1 MLKPMVKDRREE
13 HNNGTDKDKASIMN
27 RWNQSK
33 KSRNFLAQVGELK
46 TKVGVFTEAYWQS
59 CSDVGLKVEVLKQDV
74 KIINECIKSFETRV
88 CNAIPEYILDGG
100 VARLAEV
107 HSLLVTFQDL
117 KLNLGK
123 TEVDVDDRER
133 FDEIA
138 FAVHISAENLNALKL
153 QIEIGLTPNSSASK
167 FRIMG
172 GIFLGFG
179 EFATIYL
186 WLTRYGGLRYFENY
200 WGIGLS
206 ILAFIVG
213 LFVLWKYQQ
222 KWVLDASRCGGAY
235 VPKSNEQKILINA
248 LSAFFLTKDIDYA
261 NMING
266 RWGAGKTYFI
276 NTIMRSI
283 IQASGKE
290 LFYVSLNGV
299 KTFDD
304 VVCQIVFGS
313 KGSLMAEV
321 REACVVPLCEKYL
334 PKETSRFLLSNWRS
348 LVGVVGGKVN
358 RICSRMGDF
367 LPDRSIVFID
377 DVERVEQ
384 EDILKQLM
392 GKVHEEFVCKGYHV
406 VYVGDESAIKFLP
419 EFNKVKEKYIRH
431 TYLFSLDVSA
441 IVDMFIAS
449 YPIGNKDRRHADL
462 CKEALKKF
470 AYQLNIQNA
479 RTIKR
484 ILDDFLFLA
493 NQIGD
498 EALLNQI
505 AGILLHRIAP
515 IVNELATGRLDAFDK
530 NAVESLQNIEIERQA
545 ILTERFLESAGHQTA
560 QGGEQKDKPASYA
573 REFISRYD
581 AERSIEWRYE
591 QAIMNYELFGLYDC
605 QKIRE
610 AVECWRAF
618 IPDKYT
624 IALNTIWEGNS
635 IDDKELSDSCPI
647 VEEGLRMGKYN
658 GENVQ
663 LACELLHSFNE
674 RGWISIDYDNTV
686 NLAVQALRD
695 RWKNLPND
703 YINPMIL
710 SRKEEFLRPIVEAIR
725 EETTFREKKSAE
737 KDVSKFLAALSK
749 KDKETAWA
757 FLPQNQQWSIFD
769 KIVDVGKAKDFC
781 DISNWGITL
790 ILVHLKDGAVFIR
803 PSSHGAIERIVH
815 ELDIAIK
822 ACDVKKTPV
831 RKDRLGELK
840 SKFSEILNS
849 PKFKQVAELEVAR
862 DHKSETQDV
871 AEVIPATN
879 NEQGKA

>member
-33 KSRNFLAQVGELK
+33 KSRNFLAKVGELK

-123 TEVDVDDRER
+123 TEVDDDDRER

-172 GIFLGFG
+172 GIFLVCLG

-186 WLTRYGGLRYFENY
+186 WLTCHGGLRYVENY
-200 WGIGLS
+200 LGIGSS
-206 ILAFIVG
+206 ILAFLFG
-213 LFVLWKYQQ
+213 LFLLWKYQR
-222 KWVLDASRCGGAY
+222 KWISNGPRY
-235 VPKSNEQKILINA
+235 VCAFTPKSNAQKNLISA
-248 LSAFFLTKDIDYA
+248 LNSFFMMKDIDYA

-321 REACVVPLCEKYL
+321 RESCVVPLCEKYL
-334 PKETSRFLLSNWRS
+334 PKKTSRFLLSNWQN
-348 LVGVVGGKVN
+348 VVGAIGGN
-358 RICSRMGDF
+358 AGRICSRIGDF
-367 LPDRSIVFID
+367 LPDKSIVFID

-384 EDILKQLM
+384 EEVLKQLM

-560 QGGEQKDKPASYA
+560 SGGEQKDKPASYA

-591 QAIMNYELFGLYDC
+591 QAIVNYELFGLYDC

-635 IDDKELSDSCPI
+635 IEDKELSDSYPI

-674 RGWISIDYDNTV
+674 WGWISIDYDNTV

-710 SRKEEFLRPIVEAIR
+710 SRKEEFLQPIVEAIR
-725 EETTFREKKSAE
+725 VETTFREKKSAE

-822 ACDVKKTPV
+822 ACDIKKTPV
-831 RKDRLGELK
+831 RKDRLGELR
-840 SKFSEILNS
+840 SRFAEILDTPEFKRTAEQQK
-849 PKFKQVAELEVAR
+849 PKGL
-862 DHKSETQDV
+862 
-871 AEVIPATN
+871 IN
-879 NEQGKA
+879 G